1 MLPPNNGVLAQVA
14 DVGDTGLAA
23 RFHQHPANVG
33 VEETFVGIVRIQLGV
48 GVAMV
53 SAVATRPPFNGTF
66 NSARTSNSEEVL
78 QWYRRVI
85 RAVGPKAVVPSGNA
99 KASEVV
105 VEDGEEEGL
114 PTEFGKGSANDAYN
128 WGDAEDDDV
137 EPVKVVAPVG
147 PIEGRKGFLCR

>member
-1 MLPPNNGVLAQVA
+1 MLPPNDGVLAQIA

-23 RFHQHPANVG
+23 GFHQHPANVR
-33 VEETFVGIVRIQLGV
+33 VEETFVGIVWVQLGV

-66 NSARTSNSEEVL
+66 NSARTSNSKEVL

-85 RAVGPKAVVPSGNA
+85 RAVCPKAVVPSGNA
-99 KASEVV
+99 KASKVV
-105 VEDGEEEGL
+105 VENGEEEGL
-114 PTEFGKGSANDAYN
+114 PTEFGKSGANDAYN

-147 PIEGRKGFLCR
+147 PVEGRKGFLCR